1 MLYSCLIHCCCV
13 SSMYHRSCG
22 AQEMGKVS
30 CMACICVHHFCACRE
45 DHKLKHHQVSRSCCV
60 SYRPANF
67 TVGSGSGPAA
77 NIIVADV
84 EASRVSLA
92 SLPVM
97 LNALSLSSTQLFW
110 SCNMTSAHKQ
120 LHNSQ
125 GDSVLASSKNEE
137 CSIDLAAAV
146 LLQSCSLKCSSAM
159 HLHWQSSSTS
169 AQTVHS
175 RRGPCTHVIA

>member
-1 MLYSCLIHCCCV
+1 
-13 SSMYHRSCG
+13 MYHRSCG

-97 LNALSLSSTQLFW
+97 QNALSLSSTQLFW

-120 LHNSQ
+120 LHHKVTLCWRVAKMKNAQLSWQ
-125 GDSVLASSKNEE
+125 PPFCCNLAASSAAVQCIFTGK
-137 CSIDLAAAV
+137 AAAP
-146 LLQSCSLKCSSAM
+146 
-159 HLHWQSSSTS
+159 LHRLY
-169 AQTVHS
+169 TVGVVRAHM
-175 RRGPCTHVIA
+175 